1 MTRPTEDPRTGLDR
15 GDAAGPDR
23 GDAAGA
29 ERPAPDPVQARIA
42 RETRRSLRAL
52 WLERIVQSVWPAYAV
67 VAAFLGLA
75 LAGAFE
81 AMPRWAHLGALIVF
95 GLGFVATVVWGVRS
109 FRRPT
114 AAEARASLE
123 VDHADRPLAALADRQ
138 ATGISDSGARAVW
151 AAHQR
156 RMAEQAGLLKARA
169 AELRL
174 SSRDPM
180 AFRLTALGLLLF
192 GLLAAAGGGGD
203 RVVSAFDPGAAPSG
217 AVEIRPSVEAW
228 ATPPAYTGAQMVYLT
243 ERAGQTVALPQGSR
257 ISLRVYNAAETP
269 ALSQDVAGAE
279 VALAPFGERT
289 WDLQLEAVRTGSLS
303 VDPGQGAGVAWSF
316 EIAQDAPPS
325 IAFDDEAGPAVD
337 QAETGA
343 LRVAFQAAD
352 DHGVTT
358 AWAVIALDREA
369 LGATDE
375 TPPPPPGLETPIEI
389 ELPLPLT
396 GAAETVREALIE
408 DLTEHGWAGL
418 PVTVTLHAEDAL
430 GQSAQAGPRKA
441 VLPARPFYDPMARAL
456 VEERRAMAWSM
467 GNLAPASQRLKAA
480 TAYPDDWFDNLAGP
494 YLMIRSAI
502 RRLDYALAD
511 GRQAE
516 EVGSVMDLLWQAAL
530 MLEEGDLN
538 SAAERLR
545 RAKERLSDA
554 IERGASP
561 EEISRLMEEM
571 RQAMNELLNEMA
583 RQAMENLDQLDQQGE
598 QRGGQ
603 QLSNRDLQ
611 EMLDEIERMAQ
622 EDPAAAQ
629 RMLEQLAQMLQN
641 LQMRAQQGG
650 EGQQGEGQQSLDQ
663 LNDMLREQQDLAD
676 RSFGEMQRR
685 QGQNGQPGQPGEG
698 QQGQR
703 GGQGGQEFGQNGQG
717 EQGVPGMGGD
727 QQGNGMAGAAQEQEA
742 LRQLLDQLRRNL
754 PRGLSPEAEEAL
766 RGADESMDGAREALE
781 GDDPGEALDDQV
793 QAMENLREGAR
804 QLGEAMRQQARNGQ
818 GDRAGEGD
826 PNAQDE
832 GRDPLGRPTANRG
845 AMEGSD
851 TEVPGQE
858 ALKRARELLD
868 EIRRRAGD
876 RTRPE
881 VELEYLRRLLERF

>member
-1 MTRPTEDPRTGLDR
+1 MTRPTEDPRTDPQGGADGVDPRTDPR
-15 GDAAGPDR
+15 GVDA
-23 GDAAGA
+23 
-29 ERPAPDPVQARIA
+29 VTARIA
-42 RETRRSLRAL
+42 RQTRRALRAL
-52 WLERIVQSVWPAYAV
+52 WLERIVQCAWPAYAV
-67 VAAFLGLA
+67 VAGFLGLA

-81 AMPRWAHLGALIVF
+81 AMPRWAHVGSLVAFALGL
-95 GLGFVATVVWGVRS
+95 VATLVWGWRA

-114 AAEARASLE
+114 PAEARASLE
-123 VDHADRPLAALADRQ
+123 IDHADRPLAALADRQ
-138 ATGISDSGARAVW
+138 ATGQSDQGARAVW

-174 SSRDPM
+174 SSRDPL

-203 RVVSAFDPGAAPSG
+203 RVVAAFDPGAGPAG
-217 AVEIRPSVEAW
+217 AAEIRPSVEAW
-228 ATPPAYTGAQMVYLT
+228 ATPPSYTGAQMVYLT
-243 ERAGQTVALPQGSR
+243 ERVGQTVALPQGSR

-269 ALSQDVAGAE
+269 AMTQDISGEA
-279 VALAPFGERT
+279 VALAPFGEQT
-289 WDLQLEAVRTGSLS
+289 WDLQMEAARTGSLS
-303 VDPGQGAGVAWSF
+303 VDPGQGSAVSWSF
-316 EIAQDAPPS
+316 EIGEDAPPA
-325 IAFDDEAGPAVD
+325 IAFDDEAGPAVGA
-337 QAETGA
+337 AETGA
-343 LRVAFQAAD
+343 LRVAFEASD

-358 AWAVIALDREA
+358 AWAVVALDRAALLARTGTQDEA
-369 LGATDE
+369 MA
-375 TPPPPPGLETPIEI
+375 PPPPGLEEAIEI

-396 GAAETVREALIE
+396 GAAEQVREALIE

-430 GQSAQAGPRKA
+430 GQTATAGPRA
-441 VLPARPFYDPMARAL
+441 AILPARPFYDPMARAL

-467 GNLAPASQRLKAA
+467 SNLPPASQRLKAA
-480 TAYPDDWFDNLAGP
+480 TAYPDDWFDSLAGP

-511 GRQAE
+511 GRESE
-516 EVGSVMDLLWQAAL
+516 EVASVMDMLWQAAL

-545 RAKERLSDA
+545 RAKERLSEA

-571 RQAMNELLNEMA
+571 RQAMAELLNEMA
-583 RQAMENLDQLDQQGE
+583 RQAMENMDQLEQQGE

-603 QLSNRDLQ
+603 ELSGQDLQ

-622 EDPAAAQ
+622 EDPEAAQ
-629 RMLEQLAQMLQN
+629 QMLERLAQMLQN

-685 QGQNGQPGQPGEG
+685 QGQGQPGQPGEG
-698 QQGQR
+698 EGQR

-742 LRQLLDQLRRNL
+742 LRQLLEELRRNM
-754 PRGLSPEAEEAL
+754 PQGLSPEAEEAL

-781 GDDPGEALDDQV
+781 GDDPGQALDDQV

-804 QLGEAMRQQARNGQ
+804 QLGEAMSQQARNGQ
-818 GDRAGEGD
+818 GDRAGQGD

-845 AMEGSD
+845 ALEGSD

>member
-1 MTRPTEDPRTGLDR
+1 MTRPTEDPRTDR
-15 GDAAGPDR
+15 QED
-23 GDAAGA
+23 A
-29 ERPAPDPVQARIA
+29 ERVDPVQARIA
-42 RETRRSLRAL
+42 RQTRRALRAL
-52 WLERIVQSVWPAYAV
+52 WLERIVQSAWPAYAV
-67 VAAFLGLA
+67 AAGFLGLA

-81 AMPRWAHLGALIVF
+81 AMPRWAHLGALILF
-95 GLGFVATVVWGVRS
+95 GFGFVATVVWGWRA

-123 VDHADRPLAALADRQ
+123 IDHADRPLAALADRQ
-138 ATGISDSGARAVW
+138 ATGQGDEGARAVW

-174 SSRDPM
+174 SSRDPL
-180 AFRLTALGLLLF
+180 AFRLTALGLLVF

-203 RVVSAFDPGAAPSG
+203 RVVSAFDPGAGPSG
-217 AVEIRPSVEAW
+217 AAEIRPSIEAW
-228 ATPPAYTGAQMVYLT
+228 ATPPSYTGAQMVYLT

-269 ALSQDVAGAE
+269 ALSQDIAE
-279 VALAPFGERT
+279 GEATLAPFGEQT
-289 WDLQLEAVRTGSLS
+289 WDLQIETARSGSLS
-303 VDPGQGAGVAWSF
+303 VDPGEGSAVSWSF
-316 EIAQDAPPS
+316 EIGEDAPPS
-325 IAFDDEAGPAVD
+325 IAFDDEGQPAVGA
-337 QAETGA
+337 AETGA
-343 LRVAFQAAD
+343 LRVAFEASD

-369 LGATDE
+369 LTGGAE
-375 TPPPPPGLETPIEI
+375 MLPPPPGLEEPIEI

-396 GAAETVREALIE
+396 GAAEQVREALIE
-408 DLTEHGWAGL
+408 DLTGHGWAGL

-430 GQSAQAGPRKA
+430 GQTASAGPRA
-441 VLPARPFYDPMARAL
+441 ATLPARPFYDPMARAL
-456 VEERRAMAWSM
+456 VEERRAIAWSM
-467 GNLAPASQRLKAA
+467 SNLRPVSQRLKAA
-480 TAYPDDWFDNLAGP
+480 TAYPDDWFDSLAGP
-494 YLMIRSAI
+494 YLMLRAAV
-502 RRLDYALAD
+502 RRLDYALAEE
-511 GRQAE
+511 RAE
-516 EVGSVMDLLWQAAL
+516 DEVASVMDMLWQAAL

-545 RAKERLSDA
+545 RAKERLSEA

-561 EEISRLMEEM
+561 EEIARLMEEM
-571 RQAMNELLNEMA
+571 RQAMAELLNEMA
-583 RQAMENLDQLDQQGE
+583 RQAMENMDPSQQGE
-598 QRGGQ
+598 QPQGQ
-603 QLSNRDLQ
+603 ELSGQDLQ

-622 EDPAAAQ
+622 EDPEAAQ
-629 RMLEQLAQMLQN
+629 QMLERLAQMLQN

-685 QGQNGQPGQPGEG
+685 QGQGQQGQPGQG
-698 QQGQR
+698 QEGQR
-703 GGQGGQEFGQNGQG
+703 GGQGGPQSGQQGQG
-717 EQGVPGMGGD
+717 QQGRQGVPGMGGD
-727 QQGNGMAGAAQEQEA
+727 QQGDGMSGAAREQEA
-742 LRQLLDQLRRNL
+742 LRQLLEELRRTM
-754 PRGLSPEAEEAL
+754 PQGLSPEAEEAL

-781 GDDPGEALDDQV
+781 GDDPGQALDDQV

-804 QLGEAMRQQARNGQ
+804 QLGEAMQQQARNGQ
-818 GDRAGEGD
+818 GDRAGQGD
-826 PNAQDE
+826 PNARDE

-845 AMEGSD
+845 ALEGSD
-851 TEVPGQE
+851 TDVPGQE